1 METSRDVLS
10 MAQDVSAMK
19 SLLLVILEAL
29 DTGVWPKAFLM
40 FNDLWI
46 EDVKS
51 GIAKT
56 LKGKYGVS
64 VPDSEL

>member
-1 METSRDVLS
+1 

-29 DTGVWPKAFLM
+29 DTGVWPKTFFM

-51 GIAKT
+51 GITKT
-56 LKGKYGVS
+56 LKGKYGIS